1 MRRFGYILLA
11 LLTTYALNAQQ
22 KSEIQYEI
30 FRQYVINHHPVVK
43 QATLLSDQAASYL
56 QKARGAFDP
65 KLYTDFEQ
73 KTFAGKRYYSIGDA
87 GVKWP
92 LGLGITIKSN
102 YLWSNGVYLNPENAL
117 PLAGQWNLGL
127 ELQAIQGLLIDE
139 RRTSLRQAQVMR
151 ESSENEQLIV
161 LNNLLLE
168 AGYQYWQ
175 WVYTYRAYEAYEET
189 LAKSISRF
197 NWIRERYLQGD
208 LPALDTLEAWIQVQ
222 TRRNEVLQA
231 GQDLQSNQLK
241 LAVFLW
247 QDDKIDLEL
256 ARVLVPVDPDPE
268 LPGDMLLEDDALLQ
282 EWVVSHPE
290 MKAYDYKTQMLDLDR
305 KWTKEQLKPSLAV
318 SYQLLG
324 DGFQLAPPLPDSDL
338 WLNNSK
344 WGVRFGFP
352 LFLRK
357 ERANLALTDQKIRS
371 VEWDSKLKEG
381 ALISKINTY
390 RQQALAAYEQWEQ
403 QESLIDN
410 QELLL
415 EGETEKLRLG
425 SSSVL
430 VINLREQKVIE
441 SRLKMLKWRT
451 DLEKALVGWQAA
463 TFNGGL

>member
-11 LLTTYALNAQQ
+11 LLTTYTLNAQQ

-87 GVKWP
+87 GVKWRI
-92 LGLGITIKSN
+92 GLGMTIKSN

-161 LNNLLLE
+161 LNNLLQE

-197 NWIRERYLQGD
+197 NWIRERYLG
-208 LPALDTLEAWIQVQ
+208 
-222 TRRNEVLQA
+222 
-231 GQDLQSNQLK
+231 
-241 LAVFLW
+241 
-247 QDDKIDLEL
+247 
-256 ARVLVPVDPDPE
+256 
-268 LPGDMLLEDDALLQ
+268 
-282 EWVVSHPE
+282 
-290 MKAYDYKTQMLDLDR
+290 
-305 KWTKEQLKPSLAV
+305 
-318 SYQLLG
+318 
-324 DGFQLAPPLPDSDL
+324 
-338 WLNNSK
+338 
-344 WGVRFGFP
+344 
-352 LFLRK
+352 
-357 ERANLALTDQKIRS
+357 
-371 VEWDSKLKEG
+371 
-381 ALISKINTY
+381 
-390 RQQALAAYEQWEQ
+390 
-403 QESLIDN
+403 
-410 QELLL
+410 
-415 EGETEKLRLG
+415 
-425 SSSVL
+425 
-430 VINLREQKVIE
+430 
-441 SRLKMLKWRT
+441 
-451 DLEKALVGWQAA
+451 
-463 TFNGGL
+463 